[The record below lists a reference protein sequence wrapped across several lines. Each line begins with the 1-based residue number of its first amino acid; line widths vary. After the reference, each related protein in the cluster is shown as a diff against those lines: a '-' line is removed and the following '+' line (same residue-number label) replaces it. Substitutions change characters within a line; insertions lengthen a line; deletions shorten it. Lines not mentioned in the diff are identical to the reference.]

1 MLKITTTNEAAAAV
15 KPGKHRHVS
24 AGKIA
29 LEIVTALIV
38 IIALIPLV
46 WVIFLS
52 LKSNSEIFLNPLT
65 FPQKVMWTNYVD
77 AFHKI
82 PFLKMLGNTGLEMV
96 IAIPVSLTISIFSSF
111 AIARIIVGKGK
122 LNNFLY
128 TYYISGIII
137 PGFVLMLPIYLM
149 MNKIGLY
156 DTILSMALTHIAWSA
171 PMNSMLMVTM
181 MRSVPSSLEEA
192 AVIDGCGIWKVLFK
206 IYVPIIK
213 PTLITAFILMFLGMW
228 NDFALARVLLISNE
242 NQTISLAV
250 NLFKG
255 LYSTDY
261 ALLTAGIVILTIPE
275 LIVFACLQ
283 KHIIDGIMEG
293 AVKG

>member
-1 MLKITTTNEAAAAV
+1 MFNITTTNDTVAKKAAKNHSV
-15 KPGKHRHVS
+15 T
-24 AGKIA
+24 AGKVTA
-29 LEIVTALIV
+29 EIITALIV

-52 LKSNSEIFLNPLT
+52 LKTNHEIFIEPLK
-65 FPQKVMWTNYVD
+65 FPKQIMWGNYVN
-77 AFHKI
+77 AFKKI
-82 PFLKMLGNTGLEMV
+82 PFAKMLGNTGLEMI
-96 IAIPVSLTISIFSSF
+96 IAIPISMVISIFSSF
-111 AIARIIVGKGK
+111 AIARIIVGNGK
-122 LNNFLY
+122 ANNLLY

-192 AVIDGCGIWKVLFK
+192 AVIDGCNIWKVLFK
-206 IYVPIIK
+206 IYVPVIK
-213 PTLITAFILMFLGMW
+213 PTLVTAFILMFLGMW

-242 NQTISLAV
+242 KQTISLAV

-275 LIVFACLQ
+275 LIVFGCLQ
-283 KHIIDGIMEG
+283 KQIIDGIMEG

>member
-1 MLKITTTNEAAAAV
+1 MLRITTTNEAAVAKKAGRRHV
-15 KPGKHRHVS
+15 TPGKVV
-24 AGKIA
+24 
-29 LEIVTALIV
+29 LEISTALIV
-38 IIALIPLV
+38 IIAIVPLV
-46 WVIFLS
+46 WIIFLS
-52 LKSNSEIFLNPLT
+52 LKSNSEIFLNPLS
-65 FPQKVMWTNYVD
+65 FPEEIMWSNYVG
-77 AFHKI
+77 AFQKI

-96 IAIPVSLTISIFSSF
+96 IAIPISLVISVFSSF
-111 AIARIIVGKGK
+111 AIARIVVGKGRM
-122 LNNFLY
+122 NNFLY

-192 AVIDGCGIWKVLFK
+192 AVIDGCGIWKVLYK
-206 IYVPIIK
+206 IYVPMIK
-213 PTLITAFILMFLGMW
+213 PTLVTAFILMFLGMW

-275 LIVFACLQ
+275 LVVFACLQ